1 MDFINTYND
10 AEILIDAANDLT
22 NVLYHSPVF
31 PGALHSFSISIDG
44 QEVAGVF
51 AGREM
56 FFTAREAFFA
66 FLCSILKRW
75 YNGFPVNQ
83 VPSLAIR
90 VSVLRNNL
98 FTILLRAPRPGVVVY
113 WHNGEYVV
121 NPDAARE
128 SGLKR
133 YAAPRLILD
142 ANALEVETGKDE

>member
-10 AEILIDAANDLT
+10 ALILIDAANHLT
-22 NVLYHSPVF
+22 NILHHSPAY
-31 PGALHSFSISIDG
+31 PGALHPFSISIDG
-44 QEVAGVF
+44 KEVNGVNG
-51 AGREM
+51 ADA
-56 FFTAREAFFA
+56 AREAFFA
-66 FLCSILKRW
+66 FLCSILNRW
-75 YNGFPVNQ
+75 YYDASPEA
-83 VPSLAIR
+83 PSLQIR

-98 FTILLRAPRPGVVVY
+98 FTSLLRAPRPGVVVY

-121 NPDAARE
+121 NPDAARD